1 MSNVKKENLITANI
15 VAVDLMFTSPNDV
28 TRKGYI
34 SLKISSG
41 DEEIEL
47 RFDLMEVGAKFSPP
61 CYMNWKYKEP
71 VKDGFTQFY
80 DLMLF
85 MGAKQPKELEGISV
99 NLLKKKDGVIIT
111 EKGANLEPRS
121 KVRWWDSRY
130 RNVFLATLNQAKRK
144 E

>member
-1 MSNVKKENLITANI
+1 MSNIKKENQIIANI

-34 SLKISSG
+34 SLKISGS
-41 DEEIEL
+41 DEEFEL
-47 RFDLMEVGAKFSPP
+47 RFDLMEVAAKFSPP

-71 VKDGFTQFY
+71 VKDGFAQFY
-80 DLMLF
+80 DFMLF
-85 MGAKQPKELEGISV
+85 LGAKQPKELEGISV
-99 NLLKKKDGVIIT
+99 ILLKKKDGVVIT

-130 RNVFLATLNQAKRK
+130 REVFMGTLRQANRK